1 MHRREFLEL
10 TAGSAL
16 LARLPDGETSTPE
29 AAAASVAN
37 AGSRAR
43 LEPQQILPGVWKLAL
58 GAPERIT
65 PVSTRR
71 YPPAAT
77 ALAALPPAG
86 PLPVEVAGEA
96 TPRGFLLRLP
106 LAPYEMVYGLGL
118 QLQSFIQRGLKKKL
132 RVNADPVVDSGDS
145 HAPVPFYVTTK
156 GYGVLIDTARYATV
170 YAGNKQRKTSSA
182 VSAAQSP
189 EPATDAAAA
198 SVLPAAYGRYRFGD
212 ASEVLVEIPEAQGVD
227 VYIFAGPTVRLAVQR
242 YNLFSGG
249 GALPPRWGL
258 GVWYRCERDFAQ
270 SDVEKLATEFRDRRM
285 PCDVI
290 GLEPGWQT
298 QAYSCSY
305 VWSTRFPEPRA
316 MATTLARQH
325 YRLNLWEHAF
335 THPTSPI
342 HSALA
347 PFSGDYL
354 VWNGLVPDFLTPQAR
369 RIFADFH
376 EREHVSL
383 GVAGYKL
390 DECDNSDFTRNWSF
404 PELSRFPSG
413 ADGEQMHS
421 LFGLRYQDTIQS
433 VFERRGM
440 RTYGLVRNSGALAA
454 PYPYV
459 LYSDLYEHK
468 AFIHAV
474 AQSAFA
480 GLLWT
485 PEVRDAVSPEDLVR
499 RLQSAAL
506 SPMALINAWYIP
518 NPPWKQVDR
527 AANKEGR
534 FDAEWEKLETI
545 CRGVLELRMQLVPYL
560 HAAFVEYHRTGLPP
574 FRPLVMD
581 WPANAEAWTV
591 DDQWIVGAGLLVAPV
606 VAGQTSRS
614 VYLPE
619 GAWYDFW
626 TGARHEGRQRIEVS
640 PALDRVPLFV
650 KSGTLL
656 PLARVTLHTDDAGS
670 GELTV
675 RAYGSAD
682 AALTLYEDDGAQPA
696 TLSEVTL
703 SWNAAKRV
711 GALRRQGTMRR
722 PEYRV
727 IVWDAIV

>member
-1 MHRREFLEL
+1 MDRREFLSF
-10 TAGSAL
+10 TAGSVAL
-16 LARLPDGETSTPE
+16 SHLPNGELPAPVDGSSPTVDSRSSTH
-29 AAAASVAN
+29 V
-37 AGSRAR
+37 
-43 LEPQQILPGVWKLAL
+43 EPQQILPGVWKLSF
-58 GAPERIT
+58 GRPEAIT
-65 PVSTRR
+65 PVSTRH
-71 YPPAAT
+71 YPPHAT
-77 ALAALPPAG
+77 ALAALPAAG
-86 PLPVEVAGEA
+86 ALPIEVAGEA
-96 TPRGFLLRLP
+96 TARGFLLRVP

-118 QLQSFIQRGLKKKL
+118 QFQSFIQRGLKKKL

-145 HAPVPFYVTTK
+145 HAPVPFYVTTR
-156 GYGVLIDTARYATV
+156 GYGVLVDTARYATV
-170 YAGNKQRKTSSA
+170 YAGNKQRKSSSA
-182 VSAAQSP
+182 ATAAQP
-189 EPATDAAAA
+189 QEPAVDATAGRT
-198 SVLPAAYGRYRFGD
+198 LPAAYGRYRFQD
-212 ASEVLVEIPEAQGVD
+212 ASEVLVEIPEASGVD
-227 VYIFAGPTVRLAVQR
+227 VYVFAGPSMRLAVQR
-242 YNLFSGG
+242 YNLFAGG

-258 GVWYRCERDFAQ
+258 GVWYRCERDFGQA
-270 SDVEKLATEFRDRRM
+270 DVEKLAAEFRQRRI
-285 PCDVI
+285 PCDVL

-305 VWSTRFPEPRA
+305 VWSARFPDPRA
-316 MATTLARQH
+316 MTTSLAGQH
-325 YRLNLWEHAF
+325 YRVNLWEHAF
-335 THPTSPI
+335 THPSSPI
-342 HSALA
+342 HAALA

-354 VWNGLVPDFLTPQAR
+354 VWNGLVPDFLTPEAR

-376 EREHVSL
+376 EREHVAL

-421 LFGLRYQDTIQS
+421 LFGLRYQDVIES

-459 LYSDLYEHK
+459 LYSDLYEHRT
-468 AFIHAV
+468 FIHAV

-518 NPPWKQVDR
+518 NPPWKQVER
-527 AANKEGR
+527 AANKAGR
-534 FDAEWEKLETI
+534 FDESWEKLEAI

-560 HAAFVEYHRTGLPP
+560 HAAFVEYRNTGLPP

-581 WPANAEAWTV
+581 WPADAETWTV
-591 DDQWIVGAGLLVAPV
+591 DDQWLVGSGLLVAPV
-606 VAGQTSRS
+606 VAGQATRS

-626 TGARHEGRQRIEVS
+626 TGARHEGRRRMEVRPS
-640 PALDRVPLFV
+640 LEHVPLFV
-650 KSGTLL
+650 RAGTLL
-656 PLARVTLHTDDAGS
+656 PLARVTLHTDDALS

-675 RAYGSAD
+675 RAYGGAD
-682 AALTLYEDDGAQPA
+682 ATLTLYEDDGAHPA
-696 TLSEVTL
+696 TLTDVAL
-703 SWNAAKRV
+703 SWNAAKRS
-711 GALRRQGTMRR
+711 GELRRSGAKRQ
-722 PEYRV
+722 PAYRAV
-727 IVWDAIV
+727 AWEAVV